1 MGKKHSF
8 LKTILVTTGSL
19 YAANKLIDY
28 SAKGK
33 NMCSS
38 DRGYFY
44 SSKHGEIYYTKQGK
58 GAPLLLVHNLDTT
71 SSSYEWSKIIKRL
84 EKKYTIYTLDL
95 LGCGQSD
102 KPSLTYSNYM
112 YVQIITEFVKNII
125 GKKTSVVASADASS
139 IIIMANHMDET
150 LFHKI
155 IMINPPD
162 INSMKMKTTNLQM
175 LKKNIL
181 FTPLIGTSLYN
192 FYVREEHIKIVFR
205 NELFSKKNADIS
217 RYVDTYYQ
225 AAHIN
230 NSNGRYLYASKLCGY
245 TNIDIS
251 IGLKEKDN
259 MFILSGTDRKR
270 GVTIVDAYTNIND
283 NIDVTYISNSK
294 MLPQLEVPE
303 QCTNAILAFLDE
315 DNKESAS

>member
-1 MGKKHSF
+1 MGKNHSF
-8 LKTILVTTGSL
+8 LKTIIVATGSL

-33 NMCSS
+33 NMCSTNL
-38 DRGYFY
+38 GHFY
-44 SSKHGEIYYTKQGK
+44 SSNHGEIYYTKQGK

-71 SSSYEWSKIIKRL
+71 SSSYEWSKIMKKL
-84 EKKYTIYTLDL
+84 EKKFTVYTIDL

-102 KPSLTYSNYM
+102 KPCLTYSNYM
-112 YVQIITEFVKNII
+112 YVQIITDFIKNII
-125 GKKTSVVASADASS
+125 GEKTSVVVSADASP

-155 IMINPPD
+155 VMINPPD
-162 INSMKMKTTNLQM
+162 IRSMKMETTKLQM

-192 FYVREEHIKIVFR
+192 FYVREEHIKKIFR
-205 NELFSKKNADIS
+205 DDLFSKKNADIS

-230 NSNGRYLYASKLCGY
+230 NSNGRYLYASKLCAY
-245 TNIDIS
+245 TNIDIT
-251 IGLKEKDN
+251 IGLKNKN
-259 MFILSGTDRKR
+259 NIFIISGTDRKR
-270 GVTIVDAYTNIND
+270 GVSIADAYTSVNN
-283 NIDVTYISNSK
+283 NIDITYISNSK

-303 QCTNAILAFLDE
+303 HCINAILAFLD
-315 DNKESAS
+315 

>member
-1 MGKKHSF
+1 MAKKHSF
-8 LKTILVTTGSL
+8 LKTILVATGSL

-58 GAPLLLVHNLDTT
+58 GSPLLLVHNLDTT
-71 SSSYEWSKIIKRL
+71 GSSYEWSKIIKKL
-84 EKKYTIYTLDL
+84 EKNYTVYTIDL

-102 KPSLTYSNYM
+102 KPCLTYSNYM
-112 YVQIITEFVKNII
+112 YVQIVTDFVNDII
-125 GKKTSVVASADASS
+125 GGKTSVVASADASP
-139 IIIMANHMDET
+139 IVVMANHMDNN
-150 LFHKI
+150 LFKKI

-162 INSMKMKTTNLQM
+162 IKNMKMETTKLQM

-192 FYVREEHIKIVFR
+192 YYVSEEHIKKVFQD
-205 NELFSKKNADIS
+205 EFFSKKNSDVS

-251 IGLKEKDN
+251 IGLKDKDN
-259 MFILSGTDRKR
+259 IFILSGTDRKR
-270 GVTIVDAYTNIND
+270 GVSIVDAYTGIND

-294 MLPQLEVPE
+294 LLPQLEVPD
-303 QCTNAILAFLDE
+303 QCLNAILSFLDE
-315 DNKESAS
+315 KESAS